1 MQIPRDA
8 FRAYDIRGEADPP
21 RAQITPDLARA
32 VGAAFAGMLREHWNA
47 AQTVVAGD
55 LRATT
60 PALRDA
66 LIDGIRGAGADVVN
80 IGDAPSPLAYWA
92 AAKLAAGERPTA
104 AAVVT
109 ASHNPR
115 NENGIKFIAPDALPF
130 LPEHIAELADRVES
144 DAPPAGARSPGGLRD
159 WNPAP
164 EYAASLA
171 AEYALLAPLS
181 VALDPGNAV
190 AARTAPP
197 VFTALGADIAA
208 INLDPSQNSHTAD
221 PAEAEN
227 VRELERFVRE
237 TRSQIGFAFDGD
249 GDRLGVVL
257 PGGRAN
263 PHAVLAL
270 LARIHLERH
279 PGAAVHLDVKT
290 SRAVFDDVRAHGGNP
305 IFGRVG
311 HSFAK
316 RAMSERDISLG
327 GEASTHYY
335 LRVDDP
341 PHVTDDAVRTAALLA
356 NRAAVRHLP
365 AELAAFPNVR
375 TSPEIK
381 IDCPDDRKFAIAD
394 LLRDELAAEHPVL
407 AIDGVRA
414 DLSKLADGAWLLI
427 RASNTTEALT
437 ITFEAP
443 DADAFEQIRETA
455 RTLIAAQQL
464 DTTRIEKIEPLE

>member
-8 FRAYDIRGEADPP
+8 FRAYDIRGDADPP
-21 RAQITPDLARA
+21 RAQVTPDLARA
-32 VGAAFAGMLREHWNA
+32 VGAAFADMLRERWNA

-55 LRATT
+55 LRPTT

-66 LIDGIRGAGADVVN
+66 LIDGIRSAGADVVN

-92 AAKLAAGERPTA
+92 AAKLAGDERPTA

-115 NENGIKFIAPDALPF
+115 HQNGIKFIAPDALPF
-130 LPEHIAELADRVES
+130 LPGHITELADRVER
-144 DAPPAGARSPGGLRD
+144 DARAARTRAPGGLRD

-164 EYAASLA
+164 VYAASLA
-171 AEYALLAPLS
+171 AEYALLAPLG

-208 INLDPSQNSHTAD
+208 INLDPSQSSHTAD

-249 GDRLGVVL
+249 GDRLGVVT
-257 PGGRAN
+257 PDGRAN

-290 SRAVFDDVRAHGGNP
+290 SRAVFDDIRAHGGDP
-305 IFGRVG
+305 FFGRVG

-316 RAMSERDISLG
+316 RAMSERDIALG

-335 LRVDDP
+335 LRVEDP
-341 PHVTDDAVRTAALLA
+341 PHVTDDAIRTAALLA

-365 AELAAFPNVR
+365 AELAAFPDVR

-381 IDCPDDRKFAIAD
+381 IDCPDDRKFAVAD

-407 AIDGVRA
+407 TVDGARA

-443 DADAFEQIRETA
+443 DDDAFEQVRETA
-455 RTLIAAQQL
+455 RTLITAQQL
-464 DTTRIEKIEPLE
+464 DATGIEKAEPLE